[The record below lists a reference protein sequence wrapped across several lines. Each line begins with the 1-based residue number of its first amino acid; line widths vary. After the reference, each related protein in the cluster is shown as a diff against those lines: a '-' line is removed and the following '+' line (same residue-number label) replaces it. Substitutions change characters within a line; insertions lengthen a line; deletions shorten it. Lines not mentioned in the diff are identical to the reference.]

1 MKNWASLL
9 VIAVVMSACST
20 PKATISQKSATL
32 YSVQVKK
39 TANQAM
45 EIVDVQMTDGSQ
57 WSSGSF
63 RLTDA
68 SGKRNVLNTKGYEE
82 FSIQVVTPSL
92 TFVPNQALVS
102 YRLEADGPVKSMLLE
117 LTSIPA
123 PMEAEARPTLA
134 E

>member
-57 WSSGSF
+57 WASGSF

-82 FSIQVVTPSL
+82 FGIQVVTPSL

>member
-57 WSSGSF
+57 WASGSF

-82 FSIQVVTPSL
+82 FGIQVVTPYL

>member
-45 EIVDVQMTDGSQ
+45 EIVDVQMTDGNQ
-57 WSSGSF
+57 WASGSF

-82 FSIQVVTPSL
+82 FGIQVVTPSL

>member
-1 MKNWASLL
+1 MKNWAFLL
-9 VIAVVMSACST
+9 GIAVVKRACST
-20 PKATISQKSATL
+20 PKATISQKFATL
-32 YSVQVKK
+32 SSGQGKK

-57 WSSGSF
+57 WASGSF

-82 FSIQVVTPSL
+82 FGIQVVTPSL

>member
-57 WSSGSF
+57 WASGSF

-102 YRLEADGPVKSMLLE
+102 YRLETDGPVKSMLLE

>member
-45 EIVDVQMTDGSQ
+45 EIVDVQMTDGNQ
-57 WSSGSF
+57 WASGSF

>member
-1 MKNWASLL
+1 
-9 VIAVVMSACST
+9 MSACST

-57 WSSGSF
+57 WASGSF

>member
-9 VIAVVMSACST
+9 VIAVVISACST

-57 WSSGSF
+57 WASGSF

-82 FSIQVVTPSL
+82 FGIQVVTPSL

>member
-57 WSSGSF
+57 WASGSF

-68 SGKRNVLNTKGYEE
+68 SGKRNVLSTKGYEE

>member
-57 WSSGSF
+57 WASGSF

>member
-45 EIVDVQMTDGSQ
+45 EIVDVQMTDGRQ
-57 WSSGSF
+57 WASGSF

>member
-39 TANQAM
+39 TANQEM

-57 WSSGSF
+57 WASGSF